1 MLFRKTFLRLNF
13 LFKIFLRETK
23 ENFNKLLSNFKKTDE
38 ELMNLYIQNIIDE
51 ADKKYNLIGLMPVNL
66 EDLYEKHKFYL
77 SQMTKR
83 ELKNSIKE
91 IYSKKEIERNK
102 QLKTWERM
110 IGPREDKAEIFDI
123 KTESDGGVL
132 IIDKKNGV
140 KKEIK
145 N

>member
-23 ENFNKLLSNFKKTDE
+23 EIFNRLLFNFKKTDE
-38 ELMNLYIQNIIDE
+38 ELMNLYIQNIIND
-51 ADKKYNLIGLMPVNL
+51 ADKKYNSINLAPVNL

-91 IYSKKEIERNK
+91 LYSKKEIERNK

-110 IGPREDKAEIFDI
+110 IGPRTDEAKMFETR
-123 KTESDGGVL
+123 TESDGGVS
-132 IIDKKNGV
+132 IVAKKCAV

>member
-91 IYSKKEIERNK
+91 IYSKKEI
-102 QLKTWERM
+102 
-110 IGPREDKAEIFDI
+110 
-123 KTESDGGVL
+123 
-132 IIDKKNGV
+132 
-140 KKEIK
+140 
-145 N
+145 